1 MSTRRFAFLN
11 TAGFA
16 LLLSLLSFTPTY
28 ASTGLSIQPV
38 KIDQTINPGDTLDGT
53 ILLSNASDGPVDV
66 DVTLQDFVPTA
77 GSDSIQFIG
86 RTEGV
91 TSVIDWIQVGG
102 KPEFSLKVGESVN
115 VPYTI
120 TAPANAEPGSHL
132 GVILFKATPSGGQT
146 GSIKVGTQVGTL
158 VLIAIPGNHLEKG
171 NILDFTAPMFMQSG
185 PVPFDIK
192 FQNTGTV
199 HFEPKG
205 SIVITNMLG
214 QKAGEV
220 PITGQVVLPT
230 SIKDLSF
237 MWQTNGFQIGQYK
250 AAATVVDGDG
260 NVLTTQTVSFWIL
273 PVWYIVGF
281 LIILL
286 VIYFIIRYIR
296 KHVRISVK

>member
-1 MSTRRFAFLN
+1 MSKKTILHTVLMLSALSVLIPL
-11 TAGFA
+11 TASA
-16 LLLSLLSFTPTY
+16 T
-28 ASTGLSIQPV
+28 TGLSIQPV
-38 KIDQTINPGDTLDGT
+38 KIDETISPGNSLTGQ
-53 ILLSNASDGPVDV
+53 ILLQNASDGPVDV
-66 DVTLQDFVPTA
+66 AVNIDDFVPNA
-77 GSDSIQFIG
+77 GADSIQFVG
-86 RTEGV
+86 RTQGV
-91 TSVIDWIQVGG
+91 TSVRDWITINEPASF
-102 KPEFSLKVGESVN
+102 KLKVGEQIEI
-115 VPYTI
+115 PYTI
-120 TAPANAEPGSHL
+120 TAPLNAEPGGHY
-132 GVILFKATPSGGQT
+132 GVMLFNATPQGTST
-146 GSIKVGTQVGTL
+146 GSLKVGTQVGMI
-158 VLIAIPGNHLEKG
+158 VLISIPGSHLEKG
-171 NILDFTAPMFMQSG
+171 NILGFTAPSFLQQG
-185 PVPFDIK
+185 PVPFAIK